1 MASGGRSFRATA
13 ATTRSASRGGN
24 RSGHWEIAWELIPM
38 ASAALATDPPSISI
52 AFAFCIPR
60 LLANLQTRSSTLT
73 LHTSKLSYM
82 QTLQERI
89 AELMAATGLTV
100 GELADTAGVTSSAA
114 TQWKDGPTKT
124 LKAAPAARLSARTGF
139 SALWL
144 SSGEGPKM
152 APEGAPHPLSSNV
165 ADAPALAASKLVPVV
180 GHVKG
185 GTDGYL
191 EEMQFPAGYGEGFV
205 EFWTKDSAAYA
216 LRVKGDSMHPRY
228 RAGEYIV
235 VTPSIEAQP
244 GRDVVVKLR
253 DGRKL
258 LKQLN
263 WVRSGEVQLLSINDG
278 YGPTTLSAD
287 EIESIHRVAGGV
299 PQDAFQ
305 EATGH

>member
-1 MASGGRSFRATA
+1 M
-13 ATTRSASRGGN
+13 
-24 RSGHWEIAWELIPM
+24 
-38 ASAALATDPPSISI
+38 
-52 AFAFCIPR
+52 
-60 LLANLQTRSSTLT
+60 SSTLT
-73 LHTSKLSYM
+73 YENSKLAYM
-82 QTLQERI
+82 NTLQDRI
-89 AELMAATGLTV
+89 AEVMTVAGLTV
-100 GELADTAGVTSSAA
+100 GELADIAGVTSSAA

-124 LKAAPAARLSARTGF
+124 LKAAPAAKLSAKTGF

-152 APEGAPHPLSSNV
+152 VPGGVPQPVRSNV
-165 ADAPALAASKLVPVV
+165 ADAPALASSRLVPVV

-191 EEMQFPAGYGEGFV
+191 DEMQFPTGYGEGFV

-228 RAGEYIV
+228 RAGEFIV

-244 GRDVVVKLR
+244 GRDVVVKLK

-258 LKQLN
+258 LKLLN
-263 WVRSGEVQLLSINDG
+263 WVRGDEIQLLSINDG
-278 YGPTTLSAD
+278 YAPTTLSVD
-287 EIESIHRVAGGV
+287 EVESIHRVAGGV

-305 EATGH
+305 EARSH

>member
-1 MASGGRSFRATA
+1 M
-13 ATTRSASRGGN
+13 
-24 RSGHWEIAWELIPM
+24 L
-38 ASAALATDPPSISI
+38 AL
-52 AFAFCIPR
+52 
-60 LLANLQTRSSTLT
+60 LQTKSSTLT
-73 LHTSKLSYM
+73 SEAGKLAYM
-82 QTLQERI
+82 TTLQDRI
-89 AELMAATGLTV
+89 AELMAVTKLTV
-100 GELADTAGVTSSAA
+100 GELADAAGVSSSAA

-124 LKAAPAARLSARTGF
+124 LKAAPAAKLSARTGF

-152 APEGAPHPLSSNV
+152 VPDGAPLPLASNV
-165 ADAPALAASKLVPVV
+165 ADAPALASSRLAPVV

-191 EEMQFPAGYGEGFV
+191 EEMQFPPGYGEGFV
-205 EFWTKDSAAYA
+205 EFWTKDSGAYA

-228 RAGEYIV
+228 RAGEFIV

-244 GRDVVVKLR
+244 GRDVVVKLK

-258 LKQLN
+258 LKLLN
-263 WVRSGEVQLLSINDG
+263 WVRGDEIQLLSINDG
-278 YGPTTLSAD
+278 YAPTTLSVD

-305 EATGH
+305 EARAH